1 MKNRAFNDSL
11 FIFQIS
17 FALLF
22 GFFQIKQMLFVSVE
36 GLSISTYLF
45 TTLFVGVNTF
55 FSFQANKVLTNRI
68 AIQNLIIYILG
79 TLIYLLFSLILI
91 LKSTWSFNDSQT
103 LFFVVTASII
113 VILKN
118 KKNGLKITDPVLKSD
133 LGIIFRAIPHCFM
146 AYKIFVEGGGGLSVF
161 MVIIFHI
168 LTLTRIILIYSSYLK
183 LKTDINRKSILRTE
197 IWNEV
202 SWIIVTLAWLI
213 KT

>member
-1 MKNRAFNDSL
+1 MRSKFFHDFL
-11 FIFQIS
+11 FIFQVS

-36 GLSISTYLF
+36 GLSVSTYLF

-55 FSFQANKVLTNRI
+55 FAFQANKVLTNRV

-79 TLIYLLFSLILI
+79 TLIYFLFSLILI

-103 LFFVVTASII
+103 LFFVGTASII
-113 VILKN
+113 MILRN
-118 KKNGLKITDPVLKSD
+118 KKKDLKITDPVLKSD

-146 AYKIFVEGGGGLSVF
+146 AYKIFVEGGEGLSVF

-202 SWIIVTLAWLI
+202 SWIIVILAWLI